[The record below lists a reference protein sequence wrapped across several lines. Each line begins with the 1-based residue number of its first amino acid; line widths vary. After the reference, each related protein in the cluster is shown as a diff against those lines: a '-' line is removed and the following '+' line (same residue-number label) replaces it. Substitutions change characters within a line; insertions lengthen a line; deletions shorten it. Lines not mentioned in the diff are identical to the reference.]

1 MEEGQRLEIRA
12 SKRINILEDL
22 AEIARTIKHEQG
34 LNLRPKNGGDKA
46 TKPASSFQAKLKE
59 INARK

>member
-22 AEIARTIKHEQG
+22 AEIARTIKH
-34 LNLRPKNGGDKA
+34 
-46 TKPASSFQAKLKE
+46 
-59 INARK
+59 